1 MSENGEVFRKAPG
14 EAMKTSAISGWKSQE
29 GYTITIDLNSSKPIY
44 LQICDSVIT
53 QIAMGVL
60 SPGEKLPSSRRLSS
74 ALGINYHTVNRA
86 YSQLIQEG
94 YVILDRRKRVIVNE
108 IPEGKRS
115 DFDPIWVEKMKVILA
130 EAVSKGF
137 SSELIMLK
145 IQNILE
151 KIESTKDE

>member
-1 MSENGEVFRKAPG
+1 LSVNGEVFRKETG
-14 EAMKTSAISGWKSQE
+14 ESMKTSAISGWKSQE

-53 QIAMGVL
+53 QIAMGIL
-60 SPGEKLPSSRRLSS
+60 TPGEKLPSSRRLSS

-94 YVILDRRKRVIVNE
+94 YVTLDRRKRITINE

-115 DFDPIWVEKMKVILA
+115 GFDPIWVERMKVILS

-137 SSELIMLK
+137 NSDMIMVK
-145 IQNILE
+145 IQSILE
-151 KIESTKDE
+151 DIESTKDE